1 MPRTP
6 SSTTI
11 LLTAAAAALAATAS
25 GCVSVRATPTTP
37 KTHSP
42 SASTQEPRPEG
53 HADHPVVQAPARE
66 ALERL
71 KQSAPQRTPARR
83 PEQPQ
88 QAAAPTPPRTAPK
101 ATPAPRLTT
110 APEPRTAPEL
120 RHVKKVPKAPAQKT
134 NVCALGR
141 RYGGWDPDSPQSVI
155 CRDTYGG

>member
-11 LLTAAAAALAATAS
+11 LLTAAAAFAATAS

-42 SASTQEPRPEG
+42 SASAPAPRPEG
-53 HADHPVVQAPARE
+53 HAEHPVVQAPARE
-66 ALERL
+66 ALEQL
-71 KQSAPQRTPARR
+71 KPTTPQHAPARH

-120 RHVKKVPKAPAQKT
+120 RHVKKVPKAPAQT